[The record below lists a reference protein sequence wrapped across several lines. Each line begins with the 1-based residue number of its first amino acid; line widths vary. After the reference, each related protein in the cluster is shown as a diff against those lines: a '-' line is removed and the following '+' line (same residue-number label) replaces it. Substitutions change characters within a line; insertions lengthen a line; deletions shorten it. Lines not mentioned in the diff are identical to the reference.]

1 MGGGSDVLTT
11 LDVTENRVTR
21 FVILS
26 AVEESFCGFFVCNGK
41 KDNPPETRVPRGL
54 PI

>member
-21 FVILS
+21 LIKRKKKQ
-26 AVEESFCGFFVCNGK
+26 VEE
-41 KDNPPETRVPRGL
+41 
-54 PI
+54 

>member
-1 MGGGSDVLTT
+1 MGGGSDVSTT

-26 AVEESFCGFFVCNGK
+26 AVEESFCGFIVCNGK
-41 KDNPPETRVPRGL
+41 KDNPPRNSRSEG
-54 PI
+54 